1 LSERDSFIQP
11 FKNRL
16 FEIFNASSSGQDP
29 YRQSM
34 YQRQQRRKKGAKP
47 EEGEEWD
54 HESQL
59 FFDDFIS
66 LDEEKIT
73 HGLNR
78 AQVRKAFDRKFRTSS
93 RSEELAREMEIIEDT
108 FGTQGIA
115 PETTLAK
122 FEKLAAFMADF
133 EQLIR
138 SRSPSV
144 AGRFQLFSLPT
155 LLRLKAW
162 GMQAKTLQNLVWLRV
177 LHHQQQEVLDNSEA
191 FLHVQLCLQA
201 LDLPMRHMEMQRYIE
216 RHLIDLPSFDALL
229 HQTYHYLEQNA
240 RIFEALEN
248 EIRLL
253 SMQVQPWFLHQI
265 GRPYLNLEK
274 RLGKRHLENRYLRL
288 KSQLLEVQRQIKHL
302 EKNHSSVAHF
312 LGEKA
317 DLLQAWQGLEG
328 HLSSLLELLDLS
340 RQGEQTTLEEQK
352 SETLLRLGIFS
363 PQPSPDDGLFQLE
376 YLVQL
381 LAQLQNQHFFESP
394 NTPDVYIAPLTLRQ
408 LQSIKAQDLAA
419 LEKWAIFKV
428 HQVLLLQTETLRP
441 TFLACQQAQLPSR

>member
-1 LSERDSFIQP
+1 MSDRDSFIQP

-29 YRQSM
+29 YRQST
-34 YQRQQRRKKGAKP
+34 YQRQQRRKKGSKP
-47 EEGEEWD
+47 EDGEDWEQ
-54 HESQL
+54 ESQL

-78 AQVRKAFDRKFRTSS
+78 AQVRKAFDRKFRTST
-93 RSEELAREMEIIEDT
+93 RSDELAREMEIIEDT
-108 FGTQGIA
+108 FGTQGIS
-115 PETTLAK
+115 PETTAAK
-122 FEKLAAFMADF
+122 LEKLAGFLADF

-138 SRSPSV
+138 SRAPSV
-144 AGRFQLFSLPT
+144 ASRFQLFSLPT
-155 LLRLKAW
+155 LRRLKEW
-162 GMQAKTLQNLVWLRV
+162 GMQAKMLQNLVWLRII
-177 LHHQQQEVLDNSEA
+177 HRMQQEVLDNPEA

-201 LDLPMRHMEMQRYIE
+201 LDLPMRHMELQRFIE
-216 RHLIDLPSFDALL
+216 RHLIDQSSFEALL

-240 RIFEALEN
+240 RIFEAMEN
-248 EIRLL
+248 EMRLL
-253 SMQVQPWFLHQI
+253 SMQVQPWFLHLI

-288 KSQLLEVQRQIKHL
+288 KNQLLEVQRQIKHL
-302 EKNHSSVAHF
+302 EKSQSTLSHF

-328 HLSSLLELLDLS
+328 HLSSLLQLHEF
-340 RQGEQTTLEEQK
+340 GK
-352 SETLLRLGIFS
+352 SKPEVLGDEKAEILLRLGIS
-363 PQPSPDDGLFQLE
+363 DSTPNSEEGLFQLE

-381 LAQLQNQHFFESP
+381 LAQLQNRDFFDSP
-394 NTPDVYIAPLTLRQ
+394 ERPDVYVAPLTLRQ
-408 LQSIKAQDLAA
+408 LQSIKSQDLAA

-428 HQVLLLQTETLRP
+428 QQVLLLQNDTLRP
-441 TFLACQQAQLPSR
+441 TFLACQQAQLPSK

>member
-1 LSERDSFIQP
+1 MSDRDSFIQP

-29 YRQSM
+29 YRQST

-47 EEGEEWD
+47 EEGEDWD
-54 HESQL
+54 QESQL

-78 AQVRKAFDRKFRTSS
+78 AQVRKAFDRKFRTST
-93 RSEELAREMEIIEDT
+93 RSDELAREMEIIEDT
-108 FGTQGIA
+108 FGTQGVS
-115 PETTLAK
+115 PETTAAK
-122 FEKLAAFMADF
+122 LEKLAGFITDF

-138 SRSPSV
+138 SRAPSV
-144 AGRFQLFSLPT
+144 ANRFQLFSLPT
-155 LLRLKAW
+155 LRRLKEW
-162 GMQAKTLQNLVWLRV
+162 GLQAKMLQNLVWLRII
-177 LHHQQQEVLDNSEA
+177 HRMQQEVLDNPEA

-201 LDLPMRHMEMQRYIE
+201 LDLPMRHMELQRFIE
-216 RHLIDLPSFDALL
+216 RHLIDLPSFEALL

-240 RIFEALEN
+240 RIFEAMEN
-248 EIRLL
+248 EMRLL
-253 SMQVQPWFLHQI
+253 SMQVQPWFLHMI

-288 KSQLLEVQRQIKHL
+288 KNQMFEVQRQIKHL
-302 EKNHSSVAHF
+302 EKSQSTLSHF

-328 HLSSLLELLDLS
+328 HLISLLQLLEL
-340 RQGEQTTLEEQK
+340 GK
-352 SETLLRLGIFS
+352 SEPEAMVVQKAESLLRLGILEPIPNS
-363 PQPSPDDGLFQLE
+363 VDGLFQLE

-381 LAQLQNQHFFESP
+381 LAQLQKRDFFDSP
-394 NTPDVYIAPLTLRQ
+394 ERPDVYVAPLTLRQ
-408 LQSIKAQDLAA
+408 LQSIKSQDLAA

-428 HQVLLLQTETLRP
+428 QQVLLLQNDTLRP
-441 TFLACQQAQLPSR
+441 TFLACQQAQLPSK

>member
-1 LSERDSFIQP
+1 MSDRDSFIQP

-47 EEGEEWD
+47 EEGEDWD
-54 HESQL
+54 QESQL

-78 AQVRKAFDRKFRTSS
+78 AQVRKAFDRKFRTST
-93 RSEELAREMEIIEDT
+93 RSEELAREMEMIEDT
-108 FGTQGIA
+108 FGTQGIS
-115 PETTLAK
+115 PETTAAK
-122 FEKLAAFMADF
+122 LEKLEGFITDF

-138 SRSPSV
+138 SRAPSV
-144 AGRFQLFSLPT
+144 AGRFQLFSLPS
-155 LLRLKAW
+155 LRRLKEW

-177 LHHQQQEVLDNSEA
+177 MHRQQQEMLDNPEA
-191 FLHVQLCLQA
+191 FLHVQLGLQA
-201 LDLPMRHMEMQRYIE
+201 LDLPMRHMELQRFIE
-216 RHLIDLPSFDALL
+216 RHLIDLPSFESLL

-240 RIFEALEN
+240 RIFEAMEN
-248 EIRLL
+248 EMRLL
-253 SMQVQPWFLHQI
+253 SMQVQPWFLHLI

-274 RLGKRHLENRYLRL
+274 RLGKRHLENRYLRI
-288 KSQLLEVQRQIKHL
+288 KAQMMEVQRQIKHL
-302 EKNHSSVAHF
+302 EKSQNSLAHF

-317 DLLQAWQGLEG
+317 DLLQAWQGLEA
-328 HLSSLLELLDLS
+328 HLSALLALLDLGKTDS
-340 RQGEQTTLEEQK
+340 DPNTEHKADTLM
-352 SETLLRLGIFS
+352 RLGIFE
-363 PQPSPDDGLFQLE
+363 PPNTTTDAIFQLE

-381 LAQLQNQHFFESP
+381 LTQLQNKRFFEGQE
-394 NTPDVYIAPLTLRQ
+394 TPDVYIAPLTLRQ
-408 LQSIKAQDLAA
+408 LQSIKTDDLVA

-428 HQVLLLQTETLRP
+428 QQVVLLQNETLRP
-441 TFLACQQAQLPSR
+441 TFLACQQAQLPTK